1 MLPCPTRT
9 VSIASLRRL
18 VEGLLTAAGCASH
31 VAAAAADVF
40 VEAELQGNWIQGLQ
54 YVHAQVRNLR
64 LGRIDPKGRPRIAR
78 EGPAFAHVL
87 GDRGLGQ
94 IAGNFAAD
102 LACRKARSAGAA
114 AVGVTDSSDI
124 FMLSYYAERMAR
136 QGMAGVVMINSPP
149 TVHACGG
156 RERVL
161 GTNPFAIGFPTA
173 GAHPFLLDMA
183 TAAELS
189 ARVRVAAHYG
199 ERLAAGAAVG
209 ADGLPTTDAAAA
221 LAGAMSPLAGA
232 KGYGL
237 ALMVAFLSGCLLG
250 NAVGK
255 GQAAWHGDATGRA
268 GRKGHLYLAIDPEAF
283 AGAAACRA
291 AASAYLA
298 EVTASPAAPGGSGIR
313 FPGERA
319 FQARARALA
328 GGSVAIDGHVWQKTA
343 ALAAELGVPM
353 RG

>member
-1 MLPCPTRT
+1 MPPRPTRT

-18 VEGLLTAAGCASH
+18 VEGLLTAAGCAPD

-54 YVHAQVRNLR
+54 YVHAQVKNLR

-94 IAGNFAAD
+94 LAGNFAAD

-124 FMLSYYAERMAR
+124 FMLSYYAERMTRA
-136 QGMAGVVMINSPP
+136 GMVGAVTINSPP
-149 TVHACGG
+149 TVHAWGG
-156 RERVL
+156 VERVL
-161 GTNPFAIGFPTA
+161 GTNPFAVGFPTA
-173 GAHPFLLDMA
+173 GAHPFLLDVA
-183 TAAELS
+183 TSAELS
-189 ARVRVAAHYG
+189 ARVRIAAHYG
-199 ERLAAGAAVG
+199 ERLARGAAVG
-209 ADGLPTTDAAAA
+209 ADGRPTTDPAAA
-221 LAGAMSPLAGA
+221 LAGALSPLGGA

-237 ALMVAFLSGCLLG
+237 GLMVAFLSGCLLG

-255 GQAAWHGDATGRA
+255 AQAAWHGDASGRA
-268 GRKGHLYLAIDPEAF
+268 GRKGHLYIAVDADAF
-283 AGAAACRA
+283 AGATACRR

-298 EVTASPAAPGGSGIR
+298 EVTASRARPGGDRIR

-319 FQARARALA
+319 FQARARARA
-328 GGSVAIDGHVWQKTA
+328 GGSVAIDGRVWETTA

-353 RG
+353 PG